1 MLARAAKKPT
11 VLTVLTF
18 LAGLAVSIIV
28 NNLPVRATADDATS
42 TKSTASAPGERF
54 FEMRT
59 YIANEGKFED
69 LHKRFRDHTNRL
81 FQKHGM
87 ELIGYWTPVA
97 DAKGEITDEAQRTLV
112 YILAYPSRE
121 AREQSWKGF
130 MGDPEWQAAYKE
142 SHKNGPLVGKVISQ
156 FLKPTDYSP
165 IK

>member
-1 MLARAAKKPT
+1 
-11 VLTVLTF
+11 
-18 LAGLAVSIIV
+18 
-28 NNLPVRATADDATS
+28 
-42 TKSTASAPGERF
+42 
-54 FEMRT
+54 MRT

-97 DAKGEITDEAQRTLV
+97 DAKGEISDEAQRTLV

-121 AREQSWKGF
+121 AREKSWKGF
-130 MGDPEWQAAYKE
+130 MSDSEWQTAYKE